1 MITTTIPESRGYIGK
16 SILYMAME
24 LSNTKWKLGFSNGA
38 RNRMAMIDAGD
49 RIGLSEKINLA
60 KEKLH
65 LPESCRIV
73 SCYEAGRDGF
83 WIHRMLEENGIVNL
97 IFDSSSIEVNHRKR
111 RAKTDKVDVDALL
124 RLLQRYLNGE
134 RKAVSIVRVPT
145 TDEEDQ
151 MRLNRERERL
161 LKEHGAHIA
170 RIKSLL
176 VKHGI
181 RMDLNSKFPERI
193 ETVKDPFGDE
203 VKPDLKAELV
213 REYKRYQLIVEQL
226 KELHQEQKRRVK
238 EEKTEAMEQIIR
250 LMPLKGIGWQSSWVL
265 VMEFFS
271 WRKFK
276 NRRELAACAGLVP
289 TPYDSGSSQR
299 EQGIS
304 KAGSRRVRSIMV
316 ELSWLWLR
324 YQPDSKLSQWFHTR
338 CYLSHYPTI
347 DFPRYLRYMVQSSW
361 LSTGRSRNFKPDG
374 GGSGAEVSAWRVREG
389 RLRLIK
395 QLA

>member
-1 MITTTIPESRGYIGK
+1 MITTMIPESRGYIGK
-16 SILYMAME
+16 SVLYMAME

-65 LPESCRIV
+65 LPEGCRIV

-97 IFDSSSIEVNHRKR
+97 IFDSSSIEVNRRKR

-170 RIKSLL
+170 RIMLSL
-176 VKHGI
+176 
-181 RMDLNSKFPERI
+181 
-193 ETVKDPFGDE
+193 T
-203 VKPDLKAELV
+203 
-213 REYKRYQLIVEQL
+213 
-226 KELHQEQKRRVK
+226 
-238 EEKTEAMEQIIR
+238 
-250 LMPLKGIGWQSSWVL
+250 
-265 VMEFFS
+265 
-271 WRKFK
+271 
-276 NRRELAACAGLVP
+276 
-289 TPYDSGSSQR
+289 
-299 EQGIS
+299 
-304 KAGSRRVRSIMV
+304 
-316 ELSWLWLR
+316 
-324 YQPDSKLSQWFHTR
+324 
-338 CYLSHYPTI
+338 LSHH
-347 DFPRYLRYMVQSSW
+347 
-361 LSTGRSRNFKPDG
+361 
-374 GGSGAEVSAWRVREG
+374 
-389 RLRLIK
+389 
-395 QLA
+395 